1 MAILAIV
8 IPIVF
13 VVGLFALLSFIG
25 WVEVDEPGL
34 IRGTVLTRK
43 QRPPARAAVRPSS
56 PAVELAQPATR

>member
-1 MAILAIV
+1 MSILAIV
-8 IPIVF
+8 IPIAF

-43 QRPPARAAVRPSS
+43 QRPPARAKA
-56 PAVELAQPATR
+56 AGA